1 MVVKKSCVAANPVG
15 WPDGR
20 GISGRMRVEWVVRC
34 SWNGWP
40 DDRGIR
46 NLAGRHG
53 VHCRIGSAEKL
64 DWMREGAFF
73 VHCRIGSS
81 EIGHQL
87 AQALAEVHCRIGSS
101 EKDRRQA
108 RRRQ

>member
-1 MVVKKSCVAANPVG
+1 MVVKKSCVAAYPVG

-53 VHCRIGSAEKL
+53 VHCRIGSSEKL

-73 VHCRIGSS
+73 VHYRSPCQCFPCLISFTLLTNGV
-81 EIGHQL
+81 I
-87 AQALAEVHCRIGSS
+87 
-101 EKDRRQA
+101 D
-108 RRRQ
+108 